1 MFSDSFFFSIIG
13 SLIMALGA
21 VLWFFF
27 QRMHKKLDA
36 VATEIVT
43 MTKEYKDK
51 IHAMENRLS
60 DKLDK
65 LEGEHYR
72 TREDMSKLFTRVG
85 TLEGFVH
92 GAHKKEFPKPE
103 GEPIQ

>member
-1 MFSDSFFFSIIG
+1 
-13 SLIMALGA
+13 MALSA
-21 VLWFFF
+21 VVWFFF
-27 QRMHKKLDA
+27 TRMQKKLDVLSA
-36 VATEIVT
+36 DITS
-43 MTKEYKDK
+43 MTKDYKDG
-51 IHAMENRLS
+51 IHSMERRLS

-92 GAHKKEFPKPE
+92 GAHKKDFPKPE
-103 GEPIQ
+103 EQMQ